1 MAEKELKRN
10 LKPSR
15 NGPLSVWN
23 GWWRQIV
30 IYSEKGEIGLDIWGC
45 RQRVRFIP
53 KQIMKFFF
61 LKACRII
68 TKCYST
74 LGVDQRA
81 IINSRPQNSR
91 RIFEFYLF
99 IFTQKLICQ
108 VLGFVELPIEYRRL
122 GLLYTKK
129 SNFWRFFYH
138 ISCNTGMK
146 ETKIK
151 SFLEKEMTNP
161 PAFVASRYLW

>member
-61 LKACRII
+61 KGVPYYYKMLFDTWCRP
-68 TKCYST
+68 TGHHQQST
-74 LGVDQRA
+74 AKQPK
-81 IINSRPQNSR
+81 NF
-91 RIFEFYLF
+91 RILF
-99 IFTQKLICQ
+99 IYFHPKVDVSSSWFRWAPYWIH
-108 VLGFVELPIEYRRL
+108 F
-122 GLLYTKK
+122 LL
-129 SNFWRFFYH
+129 
-138 ISCNTGMK
+138 
-146 ETKIK
+146 
-151 SFLEKEMTNP
+151 FLCWPWWNRTI
-161 PAFVASRYLW
+161 